1 MPDRNPIKSDEEKP
15 QRPDS
20 VNFGKWTAVI
30 FVGNA
35 FGTATFLGVA
45 GVIFDI
51 PLRRLLIPYT
61 LLLCCGLVLSP
72 FLYWARLAREQPKS
86 CAIRFA
92 IAMFLYMQV
101 LMLALAISTIR
112 LGILSKTAALNE
124 YAPVMVPFT
133 ALASVAGYVITRQ
146 MFQARS
152 RGTS

>member
-1 MPDRNPIKSDEEKP
+1 MDEQKTL
-15 QRPDS
+15 RPGS

-35 FGTATFLGVA
+35 LGTAIFLGVA
-45 GVIFDI
+45 GVIFDL
-51 PLRRLLIPYT
+51 PLNRLLIPWAM
-61 LLLCCGLVLSP
+61 LLSCGLVLSP
-72 FLYWARLAREQPKS
+72 FLYWARLAREQPES

-112 LGILSKTAALNE
+112 LGILSQTAVLTE

-133 ALASVAGYVITRQ
+133 ALVSIAGYVITRQ
-146 MFQARS
+146 MLQTGKS
-152 RGTS
+152 G

>member
-1 MPDRNPIKSDEEKP
+1 MKT

-35 FGTATFLGVA
+35 IGTAIFLGVA
-45 GVIFDI
+45 GVILDL
-51 PLRRLLIPYT
+51 PPRRLLIPYT
-61 LLLCCGLVLSP
+61 MLLYCGLVLSP

-86 CAIRFA
+86 CAIRLA

-101 LMLALAISTIR
+101 LMLALGISTIR
-112 LGILSKTAALNE
+112 LGILSPTAVLND

-133 ALASVAGYVITRQ
+133 ALASIAGYVITRQ
-146 MFQARS
+146 MLQARKS
-152 RGTS
+152 A